1 MQKKDFWK
9 GFGAAL
15 VLMAVVYFGGQFLA
29 QMNIALPFGMS
40 TMAKIR
46 QIEKTLDTY
55 YVEDYDKELA
65 EELMYTGLA
74 AGVGD
79 PYTYYLSADSLAEQM
94 EKNSG
99 HFVGIG
105 VEIYAGDDG
114 YIVVS
119 SVTPGG
125 PAEAAGI
132 LAEDKITEVDGESIT
147 GKTAADVSALVKG
160 EAGTDVTLTIFRES
174 TGEVLEK
181 TVTRQDIQVKTVSW
195 RMMDDNIGY
204 IAITNFRE
212 NTYSQFKEALDMLE
226 AEGMEKLV
234 LDLRN
239 NTGGLVKSAHEI
251 GEELLPEGIMV
262 YTMDKDGN
270 REDTLCDD
278 VYNDVPLVVL
288 VNGNSAS
295 AAEILAGAIQDT
307 GRGQLIGTTTFGKGL
322 VQRLFTLPDGSGLNV
337 TIQKYYTPNG
347 TSIHGVGITPDYEVE
362 LPEEYAQQTNIPAE
376 ADTQLQKAVEVLSE
390 KTYNI
395 VKKQIFSEKR
405 LFNRLCFR
413 YTDKK
418 SMSR

>member
-9 GFGAAL
+9 GFGAAF
-15 VLMAVVYFGGQFLA
+15 VLLAVIYFGGQFLA

-40 TMAKIR
+40 NMAKIC
-46 QIEKTLDTY
+46 QIEEMLDTY

-65 EELMYTGLA
+65 EELMYTGLV

-79 PYTYYLSADSLAEQM
+79 PYTYYLSADSLAEQV

-160 EAGTDVTLTIFRES
+160 EEGTDVTLTIFRES

-181 TVTRQDIQVKTVSW
+181 TVTRQDIQVQTVSW

-204 IAITNFRE
+204 ISITNFRE
-212 NTYSQFKEALDMLE
+212 NTHNQFKEALDTLE

-251 GEELLPEGIMV
+251 GEELLPEGIIV
-262 YTMDKDGN
+262 YTMDKEGN

-278 VYNDVPLVVL
+278 VYNDVPMVVL

-307 GRGQLIGTTTFGKGL
+307 DRGELIGTTTFGKGL

-390 KTYNI
+390 KNI
-395 VKKQIFSEKR
+395 
-405 LFNRLCFR
+405 
-413 YTDKK
+413 
-418 SMSR
+418 

>member
-65 EELMYTGLA
+65 EELMYTGLT

-262 YTMDKDGN
+262 YTMDKEGN

-376 ADTQLQKAVEVLSE
+376 ADTQLQRAVEVLSE
-390 KTYNI
+390 KNI
-395 VKKQIFSEKR
+395 
-405 LFNRLCFR
+405 
-413 YTDKK
+413 
-418 SMSR
+418 

>member
-9 GFGAAL
+9 GFGAAF
-15 VLMAVVYFGGQFLA
+15 VLLAVIYFGGQFLA

-40 TMAKIR
+40 NTAKIC
-46 QIEKTLDTY
+46 QIEEMLDTY

-65 EELMYTGLA
+65 EELMYTGLV

-79 PYTYYLSADSLAEQM
+79 PYTYYLSADSLAEQV

-160 EAGTDVTLTIFRES
+160 EEGTDVTLTIFREN

-181 TVTRQDIQVKTVSW
+181 TVTRQDIQVQTVSW

-204 IAITNFRE
+204 ISITNFRE
-212 NTYSQFKEALDMLE
+212 NTYSQFKEALDTLE

-262 YTMDKDGN
+262 YTMDKEGN

-278 VYNDVPLVVL
+278 VYNDVPMVVL

-307 GRGQLIGTTTFGKGL
+307 GRGELIGTTTFGKGL

-376 ADTQLQKAVEVLSE
+376 VDTQLQKAVEVLSE
-390 KTYNI
+390 KNI
-395 VKKQIFSEKR
+395 
-405 LFNRLCFR
+405 
-413 YTDKK
+413 
-418 SMSR
+418 

>member
-9 GFGAAL
+9 GFGAAF
-15 VLMAVVYFGGQFLA
+15 VLLAVIYFGGQFLA

-40 TMAKIR
+40 NTAKIC
-46 QIEKTLDTY
+46 QIEEVLDTY

-65 EELMYTGLA
+65 EELMYTGLV

-79 PYTYYLSADSLAEQM
+79 PYTYYLSADSLAEQV

-160 EAGTDVTLTIFRES
+160 EEGTDVTLTIFRES

-181 TVTRQDIQVKTVSW
+181 TVTRQDIQVQTVSW

-204 IAITNFRE
+204 ISITNFRE
-212 NTYSQFKEALDMLE
+212 NTHNQFKEALDTLE

-262 YTMDKDGN
+262 YTMDKEGN

-278 VYNDVPLVVL
+278 VYNDVPMVVL

-307 GRGQLIGTTTFGKGL
+307 GRGELIGTTTFGKGL

-390 KTYNI
+390 KNI
-395 VKKQIFSEKR
+395 
-405 LFNRLCFR
+405 
-413 YTDKK
+413 
-418 SMSR
+418 

>member
-226 AEGMEKLV
+226 AEGME
-234 LDLRN
+234 N
-239 NTGGLVKSAHEI
+239 WCWI
-251 GEELLPEGIMV
+251 
-262 YTMDKDGN
+262 
-270 REDTLCDD
+270 C
-278 VYNDVPLVVL
+278 
-288 VNGNSAS
+288 
-295 AAEILAGAIQDT
+295 
-307 GRGQLIGTTTFGKGL
+307 GTT
-322 VQRLFTLPDGSGLNV
+322 
-337 TIQKYYTPNG
+337 
-347 TSIHGVGITPDYEVE
+347 
-362 LPEEYAQQTNIPAE
+362 PA
-376 ADTQLQKAVEVLSE
+376 VW
-390 KTYNI
+390 
-395 VKKQIFSEKR
+395 
-405 LFNRLCFR
+405 
-413 YTDKK
+413 
-418 SMSR
+418 

>member
-9 GFGAAL
+9 GFGAAF
-15 VLMAVVYFGGQFLA
+15 VLLAVIYFGGQFLA

-40 TMAKIR
+40 NTVKIR
-46 QIEKTLDTY
+46 QIEEMLDTY

-65 EELMYTGLA
+65 EELMYTGLV

-79 PYTYYLSADSLAEQM
+79 PYTYYLSADSLAEQV

-119 SVTPGG
+119 SVTLGG

-160 EAGTDVTLTIFRES
+160 EEGTDVTLTIFRES

-181 TVTRQDIQVKTVSW
+181 TVTRQDIQVQTVSW

-204 IAITNFRE
+204 ISITNFRE
-212 NTYSQFKEALDMLE
+212 NTYNQFKEALDTLE

-262 YTMDKDGN
+262 YTMDKEGN

-278 VYNDVPLVVL
+278 VYNDVPMVVL

-307 GRGQLIGTTTFGKGL
+307 GRGELIGTTTFGKGL

-362 LPEEYAQQTNIPAE
+362 LQEEYAQQTNIPAE

-390 KTYNI
+390 KNI
-395 VKKQIFSEKR
+395 
-405 LFNRLCFR
+405 
-413 YTDKK
+413 
-418 SMSR
+418 

>member
-9 GFGAAL
+9 GFGAAF
-15 VLMAVVYFGGQFLA
+15 VLLAVIYFGGQFLA

-40 TMAKIR
+40 NTAKIC
-46 QIEKTLDTY
+46 QIEEMLDTY

-65 EELMYTGLA
+65 EELMYTGLV

-79 PYTYYLSADSLAEQM
+79 PYTYYLSADSLAEQV

-160 EAGTDVTLTIFRES
+160 EEGTDVTLTIFRES

-181 TVTRQDIQVKTVSW
+181 TVTRQDIQVQTVSW

-204 IAITNFRE
+204 ISITNFRE
-212 NTYSQFKEALDMLE
+212 NTYNQFKEALDTLE

-262 YTMDKDGN
+262 YTMDKEGN

-278 VYNDVPLVVL
+278 VYNDVPMVVL

-307 GRGQLIGTTTFGKGL
+307 GRGELIGTTTFGKGL

-376 ADTQLQKAVEVLSE
+376 VDTQLQKAVEVLSE
-390 KTYNI
+390 KNI
-395 VKKQIFSEKR
+395 
-405 LFNRLCFR
+405 
-413 YTDKK
+413 
-418 SMSR
+418 

>member
-9 GFGAAL
+9 GFGAAF
-15 VLMAVVYFGGQFLA
+15 VLLAVIYFGGQFLA

-40 TMAKIR
+40 NTAKIR
-46 QIEKTLDTY
+46 QIEEMLDTY

-65 EELMYTGLA
+65 EELMYTGLV

-160 EAGTDVTLTIFRES
+160 EEGTDVTLTIFRES

-181 TVTRQDIQVKTVSW
+181 TVTRQDIQVQTVSW

-204 IAITNFRE
+204 ISITNFRE
-212 NTYSQFKEALDMLE
+212 NTYSQFKEALDTLE

-262 YTMDKDGN
+262 YTMDKEGN

-278 VYNDVPLVVL
+278 VYNDVPMVVL

-390 KTYNI
+390 KNI
-395 VKKQIFSEKR
+395 
-405 LFNRLCFR
+405 
-413 YTDKK
+413 
-418 SMSR
+418 

>member
-9 GFGAAL
+9 GFGAAF
-15 VLMAVVYFGGQFLA
+15 VLLALIYFGGQFLA

-40 TMAKIR
+40 NTAKIR
-46 QIEKTLDTY
+46 QIEEMLDTY

-65 EELMYTGLA
+65 EELMYTGLV

-79 PYTYYLSADSLAEQM
+79 PYTYYLSADSLAEQV

-160 EAGTDVTLTIFRES
+160 EEGTDVTLTIFRES

-181 TVTRQDIQVKTVSW
+181 TVTRQDIQVQTVSW

-204 IAITNFRE
+204 ISITNFRE
-212 NTYSQFKEALDMLE
+212 NTHNQFKEALDTLE

-262 YTMDKDGN
+262 YTMDKEGN

-278 VYNDVPLVVL
+278 VYNDVPMVVL

-307 GRGQLIGTTTFGKGL
+307 GRGELIGTTTFGKGL

-390 KTYNI
+390 KNI
-395 VKKQIFSEKR
+395 
-405 LFNRLCFR
+405 
-413 YTDKK
+413 
-418 SMSR
+418 

>member
-9 GFGAAL
+9 GFGAAF
-15 VLMAVVYFGGQFLA
+15 VLLAVIYFGGQFLA

-40 TMAKIR
+40 NTAKIR
-46 QIEKTLDTY
+46 QIEEMLDTY

-65 EELMYTGLA
+65 EELMYTGLV

-79 PYTYYLSADSLAEQM
+79 PYTYYLSTDSLAEQV

-160 EAGTDVTLTIFRES
+160 EEGTDVTLTIFRES
-174 TGEVLEK
+174 TGEVLKK
-181 TVTRQDIQVKTVSW
+181 TVTRQDIQVQTVSW

-204 IAITNFRE
+204 ISITNFRE
-212 NTYSQFKEALDMLE
+212 NTYNQFKEALDTLE

-262 YTMDKDGN
+262 YTMDKEGN

-278 VYNDVPLVVL
+278 VYNDVPMVVL

-307 GRGQLIGTTTFGKGL
+307 GRGELIGTTTFGKGL

-390 KTYNI
+390 KNI
-395 VKKQIFSEKR
+395 
-405 LFNRLCFR
+405 
-413 YTDKK
+413 
-418 SMSR
+418 

>member
-9 GFGAAL
+9 GFGAAF
-15 VLMAVVYFGGQFLA
+15 VLLAVIYFGGQFLA

-40 TMAKIR
+40 NTAKIR
-46 QIEKTLDTY
+46 QIEEMLDTY

-65 EELMYTGLA
+65 EELMYTGLV

-79 PYTYYLSADSLAEQM
+79 PYTYYLSADSLAEQV

-160 EAGTDVTLTIFRES
+160 EEGTDVTLTIFRES

-181 TVTRQDIQVKTVSW
+181 TVTRQDIQVQTVSW

-204 IAITNFRE
+204 ISITNFRE
-212 NTYSQFKEALDMLE
+212 NTHNQFKEALDTLE
-226 AEGMEKLV
+226 SEGMEKLV

-262 YTMDKDGN
+262 YTMDKEGN

-278 VYNDVPLVVL
+278 VYNDVPMVVL

-307 GRGQLIGTTTFGKGL
+307 GRGELIGTTTFGKGL

-390 KTYNI
+390 KNI
-395 VKKQIFSEKR
+395 
-405 LFNRLCFR
+405 
-413 YTDKK
+413 
-418 SMSR
+418 

>member
-132 LAEDKITEVDGESIT
+132 LAEDKITEVDGERIT

-262 YTMDKDGN
+262 YTMDKVGN

-390 KTYNI
+390 KNI
-395 VKKQIFSEKR
+395 
-405 LFNRLCFR
+405 
-413 YTDKK
+413 
-418 SMSR
+418 

>member
-9 GFGAAL
+9 GFGAAF
-15 VLMAVVYFGGQFLA
+15 VLLAVIYFGGQFLA

-40 TMAKIR
+40 NTAKIR
-46 QIEKTLDTY
+46 QIEEMLDTY

-65 EELMYTGLA
+65 EELMYTGLV

-79 PYTYYLSADSLAEQM
+79 PYTYYLSADSLAEQV

-181 TVTRQDIQVKTVSW
+181 TVTRQDIQVQTVSW

-204 IAITNFRE
+204 ISITNFRE
-212 NTYSQFKEALDMLE
+212 NTHSQFKEALDTLE

-262 YTMDKDGN
+262 YTMDKEGN

-278 VYNDVPLVVL
+278 VYNDVPMVVL

-307 GRGQLIGTTTFGKGL
+307 GRGELIGTTTFGKGL

-390 KTYNI
+390 KNI
-395 VKKQIFSEKR
+395 
-405 LFNRLCFR
+405 
-413 YTDKK
+413 
-418 SMSR
+418 

>member
-9 GFGAAL
+9 GFGAAF
-15 VLMAVVYFGGQFLA
+15 VLLAVIYFGGQFLA

-40 TMAKIR
+40 NTAKIR
-46 QIEKTLDTY
+46 QIEEMLDTY

-65 EELMYTGLA
+65 EELMYTGLV

-79 PYTYYLSADSLAEQM
+79 PYTYYLSADSLAEQV

-160 EAGTDVTLTIFRES
+160 EEGTDVMLTIFRES

-181 TVTRQDIQVKTVSW
+181 TVTRQDIQVQTVSW

-204 IAITNFRE
+204 ISITNFRE
-212 NTYSQFKEALDMLE
+212 NTHNQFKEALDTLE

-262 YTMDKDGN
+262 YTMDKEGN

-278 VYNDVPLVVL
+278 VYNDVPMVVL

-307 GRGQLIGTTTFGKGL
+307 GRGELIGTTTFGKGL

-390 KTYNI
+390 KNI
-395 VKKQIFSEKR
+395 
-405 LFNRLCFR
+405 
-413 YTDKK
+413 
-418 SMSR
+418 

>member
-322 VQRLFTLPDGSGLNV
+322 VQRLFILPDGSGLNV

-390 KTYNI
+390 KNI
-395 VKKQIFSEKR
+395 
-405 LFNRLCFR
+405 
-413 YTDKK
+413 
-418 SMSR
+418 

>member
-9 GFGAAL
+9 GFGAAF
-15 VLMAVVYFGGQFLA
+15 VLLAVIYFGGQFLA

-40 TMAKIR
+40 NTAKIR
-46 QIEKTLDTY
+46 QIEEMLDTY

-65 EELMYTGLA
+65 EELMYTGLV

-79 PYTYYLSADSLAEQM
+79 PYTYYLSADSLAEQV

-160 EAGTDVTLTIFRES
+160 EEGTDVTLTIFRES

-181 TVTRQDIQVKTVSW
+181 TVTRQDIQVQTVSW
-195 RMMDDNIGY
+195 CMMDDDIGY
-204 IAITNFRE
+204 ISITNFRE
-212 NTYSQFKEALDMLE
+212 NTHNQFKEALDTLE

-262 YTMDKDGN
+262 YTMDKEGN

-278 VYNDVPLVVL
+278 VYNDVPMVVL

-307 GRGQLIGTTTFGKGL
+307 GRGELIGTTTFGKGL

-390 KTYNI
+390 KNI
-395 VKKQIFSEKR
+395 
-405 LFNRLCFR
+405 
-413 YTDKK
+413 
-418 SMSR
+418 

>member
-9 GFGAAL
+9 GFGAAF
-15 VLMAVVYFGGQFLA
+15 VLLAVIYFGGQFLA

-40 TMAKIR
+40 NTAKIR
-46 QIEKTLDTY
+46 QIEEMLDTY

-65 EELMYTGLA
+65 EELMYTGLV

-79 PYTYYLSADSLAEQM
+79 PYTYYLSADSLAEQV

-160 EAGTDVTLTIFRES
+160 EEGTDVTLTIFRES

-181 TVTRQDIQVKTVSW
+181 TVTRQDIQVQTVSW

-204 IAITNFRE
+204 ISITNFRE
-212 NTYSQFKEALDMLE
+212 NTYNQFKEALDTLE

-262 YTMDKDGN
+262 YTMDKEGN

-278 VYNDVPLVVL
+278 VYNDVPMVVL

-307 GRGQLIGTTTFGKGL
+307 GRGELIGTTTFGKGL

-376 ADTQLQKAVEVLSE
+376 ADTQLQKAVDVLSE
-390 KTYNI
+390 KI
-395 VKKQIFSEKR
+395 I
-405 LFNRLCFR
+405 
-413 YTDKK
+413 
-418 SMSR
+418 

>member
-9 GFGAAL
+9 GFGAAF
-15 VLMAVVYFGGQFLA
+15 VLLAVIYFGGQFLA

-40 TMAKIR
+40 NTAKIR
-46 QIEKTLDTY
+46 QIEEMLDTY

-65 EELMYTGLA
+65 EELMYTGLV

-79 PYTYYLSADSLAEQM
+79 PYTYYLSADSLAEQV

-160 EAGTDVTLTIFRES
+160 EEGTDVMLTIFRES

-181 TVTRQDIQVKTVSW
+181 TVTRQDIQVQTVSW

-204 IAITNFRE
+204 ISITNFRE
-212 NTYSQFKEALDMLE
+212 NTHNQFKEALDTLE

-262 YTMDKDGN
+262 YTMDKEGN

-278 VYNDVPLVVL
+278 VYNDVPMVVL

-307 GRGQLIGTTTFGKGL
+307 GRGKLIGTTTFGKGL

-390 KTYNI
+390 KNI
-395 VKKQIFSEKR
+395 
-405 LFNRLCFR
+405 
-413 YTDKK
+413 
-418 SMSR
+418 

>member
-9 GFGAAL
+9 GFGAAF
-15 VLMAVVYFGGQFLA
+15 VLLAVIYFGGQFLA

-40 TMAKIR
+40 NTAKIR
-46 QIEKTLDTY
+46 QIEEMLDTY

-65 EELMYTGLA
+65 EELMYTGLV

-79 PYTYYLSADSLAEQM
+79 PYTYYLSADSLAEQV

-132 LAEDKITEVDGESIT
+132 LAEDKITEVDGESII

-160 EAGTDVTLTIFRES
+160 EEGTDVTLTIFRES

-181 TVTRQDIQVKTVSW
+181 TVTRQDIQVQTVSW

-204 IAITNFRE
+204 ISIMNFRE
-212 NTYSQFKEALDMLE
+212 NTYNQFKEALDTLE

-262 YTMDKDGN
+262 YTMDKEGN

-278 VYNDVPLVVL
+278 VYNDAPMVVL

-307 GRGQLIGTTTFGKGL
+307 GRGELIGTTTFGKGL

-390 KTYNI
+390 KNI
-395 VKKQIFSEKR
+395 
-405 LFNRLCFR
+405 
-413 YTDKK
+413 
-418 SMSR
+418 

>member
-212 NTYSQFKEALDMLE
+212 NTYSQFKEALDILE

-390 KTYNI
+390 KNI
-395 VKKQIFSEKR
+395 
-405 LFNRLCFR
+405 
-413 YTDKK
+413 
-418 SMSR
+418 

>member
-9 GFGAAL
+9 GFGAAF
-15 VLMAVVYFGGQFLA
+15 VLLAVIYFGGQFLA

-40 TMAKIR
+40 NTAKIR
-46 QIEKTLDTY
+46 QIEEMLDTY

-65 EELMYTGLA
+65 EELMYTGLV

-79 PYTYYLSADSLAEQM
+79 PYTYYLSADSLAEQV

-160 EAGTDVTLTIFRES
+160 EEGTDVTLTIFRES

-181 TVTRQDIQVKTVSW
+181 TVTRQDIQVQTVSW

-204 IAITNFRE
+204 ISITNFRE
-212 NTYSQFKEALDMLE
+212 NTHNQFKEALDTLE

-262 YTMDKDGN
+262 YTMDKEGN

-278 VYNDVPLVVL
+278 VYNDVPMVVL

-307 GRGQLIGTTTFGKGL
+307 GRGELIGTTTFGKGL

-362 LPEEYAQQTNIPAE
+362 LQEEYAQQTNIPAE

-390 KTYNI
+390 KNI
-395 VKKQIFSEKR
+395 
-405 LFNRLCFR
+405 
-413 YTDKK
+413 
-418 SMSR
+418 

>member
-9 GFGAAL
+9 GFGAAF
-15 VLMAVVYFGGQFLA
+15 VLLAVIYFGGQFLA

-40 TMAKIR
+40 NTAKIR
-46 QIEKTLDTY
+46 QIEEMLDTY

-65 EELMYTGLA
+65 EELMYTGLV

-79 PYTYYLSADSLAEQM
+79 PYTYYLSADSLAEQV

-160 EAGTDVTLTIFRES
+160 EEGTDVTLTIFRES

-181 TVTRQDIQVKTVSW
+181 TVTRQDIQVQTVSW

-204 IAITNFRE
+204 ISITNFRE
-212 NTYSQFKEALDMLE
+212 NTYNQFKEALDALE

-262 YTMDKDGN
+262 YTMDKEGN

-278 VYNDVPLVVL
+278 VYNDVPMVVL

-307 GRGQLIGTTTFGKGL
+307 GRGELIGTTTFGKGL
-322 VQRLFTLPDGSGLNV
+322 VQRLSTLPDSSGLNV

-390 KTYNI
+390 KNI
-395 VKKQIFSEKR
+395 
-405 LFNRLCFR
+405 
-413 YTDKK
+413 
-418 SMSR
+418 

>member
-9 GFGAAL
+9 GFGAAF
-15 VLMAVVYFGGQFLA
+15 VLLAVIYFGGQFLA

-40 TMAKIR
+40 NMAKIC
-46 QIEKTLDTY
+46 QIEEMLDTY

-65 EELMYTGLA
+65 EELMYTGLV

-79 PYTYYLSADSLAEQM
+79 PYTYYLSADSLAEQV

-160 EAGTDVTLTIFRES
+160 EEGTDVTLTIFRES

-181 TVTRQDIQVKTVSW
+181 TVTRQDIQVQTVSW

-204 IAITNFRE
+204 ISITNFRE
-212 NTYSQFKEALDMLE
+212 NTYNQFKEALDTLE

-262 YTMDKDGN
+262 YTMDKEGN

-278 VYNDVPLVVL
+278 VYNDVPMVVL

-307 GRGQLIGTTTFGKGL
+307 GRGELIGTTTFGKGL

-347 TSIHGVGITPDYEVE
+347 TSINGVGITPDYEVE

-390 KTYNI
+390 KNI
-395 VKKQIFSEKR
+395 
-405 LFNRLCFR
+405 
-413 YTDKK
+413 
-418 SMSR
+418 

>member
-322 VQRLFTLPDGSGLNV
+322 VKRLFTLPDGSGLNV

-390 KTYNI
+390 KNI
-395 VKKQIFSEKR
+395 
-405 LFNRLCFR
+405 
-413 YTDKK
+413 
-418 SMSR
+418 

>member
-1 MQKKDFWK
+1 MTLQKKDFWK

-322 VQRLFTLPDGSGLNV
+322 VQRLFILPDGSGLNV

-390 KTYNI
+390 KNI
-395 VKKQIFSEKR
+395 
-405 LFNRLCFR
+405 
-413 YTDKK
+413 
-418 SMSR
+418 

>member
-125 PAEAAGI
+125 PAEAAVI

-160 EAGTDVTLTIFRES
+160 EAGTDATLTIFRES

-390 KTYNI
+390 KNI
-395 VKKQIFSEKR
+395 
-405 LFNRLCFR
+405 
-413 YTDKK
+413 
-418 SMSR
+418 

>member
-9 GFGAAL
+9 GFGAAF
-15 VLMAVVYFGGQFLA
+15 VLLAVIYFGGQFLA

-40 TMAKIR
+40 NTAKIR
-46 QIEKTLDTY
+46 QIEEMLDTY
-55 YVEDYDKELA
+55 YVEDYDKKLA
-65 EELMYTGLA
+65 EELMYTGLV

-79 PYTYYLSADSLAEQM
+79 PYTYYLSADSLAEQV

-160 EAGTDVTLTIFRES
+160 EEGTDVTLTIFRES

-181 TVTRQDIQVKTVSW
+181 TVTRQDIQVQTVSW

-204 IAITNFRE
+204 ISITNFRE
-212 NTYSQFKEALDMLE
+212 NTYNQFKEALDTLE

-262 YTMDKDGN
+262 YTMDKEGN

-278 VYNDVPLVVL
+278 VYNDVPMVVL

-307 GRGQLIGTTTFGKGL
+307 GRGELIGTTTFGKGL

-390 KTYNI
+390 KNI
-395 VKKQIFSEKR
+395 
-405 LFNRLCFR
+405 
-413 YTDKK
+413 
-418 SMSR
+418 

>member
-9 GFGAAL
+9 GFGAAF
-15 VLMAVVYFGGQFLA
+15 VLLAVIYFGGQFLA

-40 TMAKIR
+40 NTAKIR
-46 QIEKTLDTY
+46 QIEEMLDTY

-65 EELMYTGLA
+65 EELMYTGLV

-79 PYTYYLSADSLAEQM
+79 PYTYYLSADSLAEQV

-160 EAGTDVTLTIFRES
+160 EEGTDVTLTIFRES

-181 TVTRQDIQVKTVSW
+181 TVTRQDIQVQTVSW
-195 RMMDDNIGY
+195 CMMDDNIGY
-204 IAITNFRE
+204 ISITNFRE
-212 NTYSQFKEALDMLE
+212 NTYNQFKEALDTLE

-262 YTMDKDGN
+262 YTMDKEGN

-278 VYNDVPLVVL
+278 VYNDVPMVVL

-307 GRGQLIGTTTFGKGL
+307 GRGELIGTTTFGKGL

-347 TSIHGVGITPDYEVE
+347 TSIHGVGITPDYGVE

-390 KTYNI
+390 KNI
-395 VKKQIFSEKR
+395 
-405 LFNRLCFR
+405 
-413 YTDKK
+413 
-418 SMSR
+418 

>member
-362 LPEEYAQQTNIPAE
+362 LPEEYAPQTNIPAE

-390 KTYNI
+390 KNI
-395 VKKQIFSEKR
+395 
-405 LFNRLCFR
+405 
-413 YTDKK
+413 
-418 SMSR
+418 

>member
-9 GFGAAL
+9 GFGAAF
-15 VLMAVVYFGGQFLA
+15 VLLAVIYFGGQFLA

-40 TMAKIR
+40 NTAKIR
-46 QIEKTLDTY
+46 QIEEMLDTY

-65 EELMYTGLA
+65 EELMYTGLV

-79 PYTYYLSADSLAEQM
+79 PYTYYLSADSLAEQV

-160 EAGTDVTLTIFRES
+160 EEGTDVTLTIFRES

-181 TVTRQDIQVKTVSW
+181 TVTRQDIQVQTVSW

-204 IAITNFRE
+204 ISITNFRE
-212 NTYSQFKEALDMLE
+212 NTYNQFKEALDTLE

-262 YTMDKDGN
+262 YTMDKEGN

-278 VYNDVPLVVL
+278 VYNDLPMVVL

-307 GRGQLIGTTTFGKGL
+307 GRGELIGTTTFGKGL

-390 KTYNI
+390 KNI
-395 VKKQIFSEKR
+395 
-405 LFNRLCFR
+405 
-413 YTDKK
+413 
-418 SMSR
+418 

>member
-9 GFGAAL
+9 GFGAAF
-15 VLMAVVYFGGQFLA
+15 VLLAVIYFGGQFLA

-40 TMAKIR
+40 NTAKIR
-46 QIEKTLDTY
+46 QIEEMLDTY

-65 EELMYTGLA
+65 EELMYTGLV

-79 PYTYYLSADSLAEQM
+79 PYTYYLSADSLAEQV

-160 EAGTDVTLTIFRES
+160 EEGTDVTLTIFRES

-181 TVTRQDIQVKTVSW
+181 TVTRQDIQVQTVSW
-195 RMMDDNIGY
+195 RMMDDDIGY
-204 IAITNFRE
+204 ISITNFRE
-212 NTYSQFKEALDMLE
+212 NTHNQFKEALDTLE

-262 YTMDKDGN
+262 YTMDKEGN

-278 VYNDVPLVVL
+278 VYNDVPMVVL

-307 GRGQLIGTTTFGKGL
+307 GRGELIGTTTFGKGL

-390 KTYNI
+390 KNI
-395 VKKQIFSEKR
+395 
-405 LFNRLCFR
+405 
-413 YTDKK
+413 
-418 SMSR
+418 

>member
-9 GFGAAL
+9 GFGAAF
-15 VLMAVVYFGGQFLA
+15 VLLAVIYFGGQFLA

-40 TMAKIR
+40 NTAKIR
-46 QIEKTLDTY
+46 QIEEMLDTY

-65 EELMYTGLA
+65 EELMYTGLV

-79 PYTYYLSADSLAEQM
+79 PYTYYLSADSLAEQV

-147 GKTAADVSALVKG
+147 GKTAADVSSLVKG
-160 EAGTDVTLTIFRES
+160 EEGTDVTLTIFRES

-195 RMMDDNIGY
+195 SMMDDNIGY
-204 IAITNFRE
+204 ISITNFRE
-212 NTYSQFKEALDMLE
+212 NTYSQFKEALDTLE

-262 YTMDKDGN
+262 YTMDKEGN

-278 VYNDVPLVVL
+278 VYNDVPMVVL

-307 GRGQLIGTTTFGKGL
+307 GRGELIGTTTFGKGL

-362 LPEEYAQQTNIPAE
+362 LPEEYAQQTNIPTE

-390 KTYNI
+390 KNI
-395 VKKQIFSEKR
+395 
-405 LFNRLCFR
+405 
-413 YTDKK
+413 
-418 SMSR
+418 

>member
-65 EELMYTGLA
+65 EELMYTGLV

-79 PYTYYLSADSLAEQM
+79 PYTYYLSADSLAEQV

-160 EAGTDVTLTIFRES
+160 EEGTDVTLTIFRES

-181 TVTRQDIQVKTVSW
+181 TVTRQDIQVQTVSW

-204 IAITNFRE
+204 ISITNFRE
-212 NTYSQFKEALDMLE
+212 NTYNQFKEALDTLE

-262 YTMDKDGN
+262 YTMDKEGN

-278 VYNDVPLVVL
+278 VYNDVPMVVL

-307 GRGQLIGTTTFGKGL
+307 GRGELIGTTTFGKGL

-390 KTYNI
+390 KNI
-395 VKKQIFSEKR
+395 
-405 LFNRLCFR
+405 
-413 YTDKK
+413 
-418 SMSR
+418 

>member
-9 GFGAAL
+9 GFGAAF
-15 VLMAVVYFGGQFLA
+15 VLLAVIYFGGQFLA

-40 TMAKIR
+40 NTAKIC
-46 QIEKTLDTY
+46 QIEEMLDTY

-65 EELMYTGLA
+65 EELMYTGLV

-79 PYTYYLSADSLAEQM
+79 PYTYYLSADSLAEQV

-160 EAGTDVTLTIFRES
+160 EEGTDVTLTIFRES

-181 TVTRQDIQVKTVSW
+181 TVTRQDIQVQTVSW

-204 IAITNFRE
+204 ISITNFRE
-212 NTYSQFKEALDMLE
+212 NTHNQFKEALDTLE

-262 YTMDKDGN
+262 YTMDKEGN

-278 VYNDVPLVVL
+278 VYNDVPMVVL

-307 GRGQLIGTTTFGKGL
+307 GRGELIGTTTFGKGL

-390 KTYNI
+390 KNI
-395 VKKQIFSEKR
+395 
-405 LFNRLCFR
+405 
-413 YTDKK
+413 
-418 SMSR
+418 

>member
-46 QIEKTLDTY
+46 QIGKTLDTY

-195 RMMDDNIGY
+195 RMMEDNIGY

-390 KTYNI
+390 KNI
-395 VKKQIFSEKR
+395 
-405 LFNRLCFR
+405 
-413 YTDKK
+413 
-418 SMSR
+418 

>member
-9 GFGAAL
+9 GFGAAF
-15 VLMAVVYFGGQFLA
+15 VLLAVIYFGGQFLA

-40 TMAKIR
+40 NTAKIR
-46 QIEKTLDTY
+46 QIEEMLDTY

-65 EELMYTGLA
+65 EELMYTGLV

-79 PYTYYLSADSLAEQM
+79 PYTYYLSADSLAEQV

-160 EAGTDVTLTIFRES
+160 EEGTDVTLTIFRES

-195 RMMDDNIGY
+195 SMMDDNIGY
-204 IAITNFRE
+204 ISITNFRE
-212 NTYSQFKEALDMLE
+212 NTYSQFKEALDTLE

-262 YTMDKDGN
+262 YTMDKEGN

-278 VYNDVPLVVL
+278 VYNDVPMVVL

-307 GRGQLIGTTTFGKGL
+307 GRGELIGTTTFGKGL

-376 ADTQLQKAVEVLSE
+376 ADTQLQKAVEVLSQ
-390 KTYNI
+390 KNI
-395 VKKQIFSEKR
+395 
-405 LFNRLCFR
+405 
-413 YTDKK
+413 
-418 SMSR
+418 

>member
-9 GFGAAL
+9 GFGAAF
-15 VLMAVVYFGGQFLA
+15 VLLAVIYFGGQFLA

-40 TMAKIR
+40 NTAKIR
-46 QIEKTLDTY
+46 QIEEMLDTY

-65 EELMYTGLA
+65 EELMYTGLV

-79 PYTYYLSADSLAEQM
+79 PYTYYLSADSLAEQV

-160 EAGTDVTLTIFRES
+160 KEGTDVTLTIFRES

-181 TVTRQDIQVKTVSW
+181 TVTRQDIQVQTVSW

-204 IAITNFRE
+204 ISITNFRE
-212 NTYSQFKEALDMLE
+212 NTYNQFKEALDTLE

-262 YTMDKDGN
+262 YTMDKEGN

-278 VYNDVPLVVL
+278 VYNDVPMVVL

-307 GRGQLIGTTTFGKGL
+307 GRGELIGTTTFGKGL

-390 KTYNI
+390 KNI
-395 VKKQIFSEKR
+395 
-405 LFNRLCFR
+405 
-413 YTDKK
+413 
-418 SMSR
+418 

>member
-9 GFGAAL
+9 GFGAAF
-15 VLMAVVYFGGQFLA
+15 VLLAVIYFGGQFLA

-40 TMAKIR
+40 NTAKIR
-46 QIEKTLDTY
+46 QIEEMLDTY

-65 EELMYTGLA
+65 EELMYTGLV

-79 PYTYYLSADSLAEQM
+79 PYTYYLSADSLAEQV

-160 EAGTDVTLTIFRES
+160 EEGTDVTLTIFRES

-181 TVTRQDIQVKTVSW
+181 TVTRQDIQVQTVSW

-204 IAITNFRE
+204 ISITNFRE
-212 NTYSQFKEALDMLE
+212 NTYSQFKEALDTLE

-262 YTMDKDGN
+262 YTMDKEGN

-390 KTYNI
+390 KNI
-395 VKKQIFSEKR
+395 
-405 LFNRLCFR
+405 
-413 YTDKK
+413 
-418 SMSR
+418 